1 METDL
6 GDAEVTRDGKKLA
19 AVRGYDAST
28 HIVWYTVNGNVLA
41 GGKPPTPDAL
51 CMTGQQAGFDN
62 PTWSPDG
69 AALAWTEPDGIWVKR
84 QVDVCG
90 APQPTLVLPGGSEAD
105 WGPAAVNP
113 GPRPTAGGGPTG
125 GGGKPAGGAPKPAL
139 ALKKGKLRIRGRNVK
154 ASFTCLAAC
163 KYQAKL
169 TLRGKTLVAK
179 KGKAKAGRTT
189 TVTLKLSRK
198 QAEKVRKL
206 GKRSKALKLSV
217 TAEAPSAPRS
227 SRRAR

>member
-1 METDL
+1 MGDQHPPVRLGRLRQPHQHPGPRHRAYNWVTDIETDL

-19 AVRGYDAST
+19 AVRGYDSST

-41 GGKPPTPDAL
+41 GGKPPAPDAL

-69 AALAWTEPDGIWVKR
+69 ASLAWNEPDGIWVKR

-113 GPRPTAGGGPTG
+113 GPRPVAGGAPTG
-125 GGGKPAGGAPKPAL
+125 GGKADRRRREARAGAQEG
-139 ALKKGKLRIRGRNVK
+139 
-154 ASFTCLAAC
+154 
-163 KYQAKL
+163 Q
-169 TLRGKTLVAK
+169 
-179 KGKAKAGRTT
+179 
-189 TVTLKLSRK
+189 
-198 QAEKVRKL
+198 
-206 GKRSKALKLSV
+206 
-217 TAEAPSAPRS
+217 APRPRPQRQGVLHVPDGVQVPGQADAARQDP
-227 SRRAR
+227 RRQEGQGEGRAAPRP